1 MQGSNDLAGLFPKP
15 APGVGFRQGEIISWD
30 ANTGSNQVAVAGTV
44 LFDVPILN
52 TGEAVALKAGHI
64 VGLLTFGGSWFIL
77 GRITPPNDPNFA
89 SATVAF
95 DYATAFQ
102 QNFTVPVPQTTRA
115 AALIACP
122 AWADEVVIMSVATA
136 TLVNSTAARQEV
148 ILYSYI
154 DGGGGSAMAQ
164 GVGPDSAGY
173 GIVALTAVN
182 STVISDPPDFIS
194 CECVTQST
202 AALAANGINTATVN
216 AIAVFRSTT

>member
-1 MQGSNDLAGLFPKP
+1 MQADDLASLFPKP
-15 APGVGFRQGEIISWD
+15 APGVGFRQGLIIAWD
-30 ANTGSNQVAVAGTV
+30 PDTGSNQVSVAGTV

-52 TGEAVALKAGHI
+52 TGEAIALKAGHI

-89 SATVAF
+89 GATVAF

-102 QNFTVPVPQTTRA
+102 QNFTVPVADTTRA
-115 AALIACP
+115 AALVACP
-122 AWADEVVIMSVATA
+122 PWADEVVIMSVATA
-136 TLVNSTAARQEV
+136 TLVNSTASRQEV
-148 ILYSYI
+148 LLYSYI
-154 DGGGGSAMAQ
+154 NGGGGSAMAQ

-173 GIVALTAVN
+173 GIASLTAVN
-182 STVISDPPDFIS
+182 SIVITDPPDFVS
-194 CECVTQST
+194 CECVTAST

>member
-1 MQGSNDLAGLFPKP
+1 MQGDDLASLFPKP
-15 APGVGFRQGEIISWD
+15 DPGVGFRQGQIIAWD
-30 ANTGSNQVAVAGTV
+30 PDDGSNQVAVAGTV
-44 LFDVPILN
+44 LFNVPILN

-77 GRITPPNDPNFA
+77 GRITPPGDPNFA

-95 DYATAFQ
+95 DYANAFQ
-102 QNFTVPVPQTTRA
+102 QNFTVPATDTTRA
-115 AALIACP
+115 AALVACP
-122 AWADEVVIMSVATA
+122 PWADEVVIMSVVTA

-148 ILYSYI
+148 LLSSWIN
-154 DGGGGSAMAQ
+154 GGGGSAMAQ

-173 GIVALTAVN
+173 GIASLTAVN
-182 STVISDPPDFIS
+182 SIVITDPPDFVS
-194 CECVTQST
+194 CECVTNST